1 MKYWQSTCMWKGLQ
15 YPPKLVPTKQAG
27 FPPQHGGVRLS
38 EDQGPEQSTSYALIF
53 EGTLKVDMTF

>member
-1 MKYWQSTCMWKGLQ
+1 MWKGLQ